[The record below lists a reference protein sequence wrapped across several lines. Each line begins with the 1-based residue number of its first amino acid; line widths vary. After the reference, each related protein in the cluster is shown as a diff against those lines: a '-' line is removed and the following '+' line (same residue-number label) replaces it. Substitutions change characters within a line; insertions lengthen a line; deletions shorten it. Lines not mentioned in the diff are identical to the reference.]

1 MAINPRLLFGWGRG
15 VLTETCPDRK
25 LGLMGDVTEMD
36 GPTFWESKELE
47 PVEQTHIRQLRSGP
61 PTHRTNSLEFS
72 WMWLPSLEDTDG
84 EETSAQHGEPGTRN
98 QQPGTSTGQFTGISA
113 SIPSSSPGPGL

>member
-1 MAINPRLLFGWGRG
+1 MAINPRLLRLGGG

-61 PTHRTNSLEFS
+61 PTHSPVVREGHGRFHRTNSLEFS

-84 EETSAQHGEPGTRN
+84 EETSAQH
-98 QQPGTSTGQFTGISA
+98 
-113 SIPSSSPGPGL
+113 